1 MGLQFASGRRPS
13 PHPLSIIVFSRA
25 AMDGNFLGLEKGFL
39 KKEQKTAKP
48 KEKAT
53 KAPHPKED
61 ATKTP
66 HPKED
71 AKETTNPTSGA
82 SSSDVGREGDIP
94 EQYMMLGPDGIVFSD
109 HPEGLEPFTSNWKL
123 EEVPGKK

>member
-1 MGLQFASGRRPS
+1 
-13 PHPLSIIVFSRA
+13 
-25 AMDGNFLGLEKGFL
+25 MDGNFLGLEKGFL

-53 KAPHPKED
+53 QAPHPKED

-71 AKETTNPTSGA
+71 AKETTQPTSGA
-82 SSSDVGREGDIP
+82 SSSADHT
-94 EQYMMLGPDGIVFSD
+94 YMMLGPDGVIFSD
-109 HPEGLEPFTSNWKL
+109 QPEGLEPFTEMVVLETNELRKQL
-123 EEVPGKK
+123 EEQEKKKGSSEGP